1 MRPKFPTSV
10 LQTERSIASE
20 FANTLVIN
28 GLTEKLLR
36 EGRSSYQSGDGGQ
49 AIAPEADFACFQAQ
63 KPLHS
68 NVRGWVQMWMNP
80 CKAGRPGEGR
90 KLLQHRT
97 NSRWL
102 FGPACGRLPI

>member
-1 MRPKFPTSV
+1 MCE
-10 LQTERSIASE
+10 Q

-36 EGRSSYQSGDGGQ
+36 EGRSSYQSGDGMQ

-68 NVRGWVQMWMNP
+68 NVRE
-80 CKAGRPGEGR
+80 AG
-90 KLLQHRT
+90 
-97 NSRWL
+97 
-102 FGPACGRLPI
+102 AAI

>member
-1 MRPKFPTSV
+1 MEWLRTKFPTIV
-10 LQTERSIASE
+10 LQTEGSVASE

-68 NVRGWVQMWMNP
+68 NVRE
-80 CKAGRPGEGR
+80 AG
-90 KLLQHRT
+90 
-97 NSRWL
+97 
-102 FGPACGRLPI
+102 AAI